1 MKNNKSL
8 WNQEIDPG
16 YYDKALTRGIN
27 LGRGIRAAWHDR
39 TFNHVLNNINYS
51 SKNLDYACGSGSFLG
66 LYFKNNSIG
75 FDISE
80 KQIQHAKSKY
90 SNKDVNF
97 TTDINVVKKSAPY
110 ESITLLGLLEFLDH
124 EDSVNLLN
132 ELYDLLEDNGVL
144 IITTPNYKFTMKLL
158 LKLIN
163 KFGRVNYQDIT
174 INMHTY
180 KSLNKLLVGYKK
192 QLDAINQLTEI
203 YKYRKLNGIPIP
215 EERDMDIQLF
225 FQLKNVTA
233 TLIEEHKILRSE
245 INEVLS

>member
-1 MKNNKSL
+1 M
-8 WNQEIDPG
+8 
-16 YYDKALTRGIN
+16 
-27 LGRGIRAAWHDR
+27 
-39 TFNHVLNNINYS
+39 
-51 SKNLDYACGSGSFLG
+51 DYACGSGSFLG

-110 ESITLLGLLEFLDH
+110 ESITLLGLLEFLDQ

-158 LKLIN
+158 LNLIN

-180 KSLNKLLVGYKK
+180 KSLNKLFELTKFNQYKIQRILTAGIFASAASLK
-192 QLDAINQLTEI
+192 LAIFLDEI
-203 YKYRKLNGIPIP
+203 FQK
-215 EERDMDIQLF
+215 F
-225 FQLKNVTA
+225 FNFNLGFLLLANLQK
-233 TLIEEHKILRSE
+233 K
-245 INEVLS
+245 

>member
-16 YYDKALTRGIN
+16 YYDEALTRGIN

-39 TFNHVLNNINYS
+39 TFNHVLNNISYS

-80 KQIQHAKSKY
+80 KQIQHANSKY
-90 SNKDVNF
+90 TNKYVNF

-158 LKLIN
+158 FKLIN
-163 KFGRVNYQDIT
+163 NFGRVNYQDIT

-180 KSLNKLLVGYKK
+180 KSLNKLFELTKFEQYKIQRILTAGVFASVASLK
-192 QLDAINQLTEI
+192 LSIFLDEI
-203 YKYRKLNGIPIP
+203 FQKLFKFNLGFLLLANL
-215 EERDMDIQLF
+215 Q
-225 FQLKNVTA
+225 K
-233 TLIEEHKILRSE
+233 K
-245 INEVLS
+245 

>member
-16 YYDKALTRGIN
+16 YYDEALTRGIN

-39 TFNHVLNNINYS
+39 TFNHVLNNISYS

-66 LYFKNNSIG
+66 LYFKSNSIG

-158 LKLIN
+158 LKLVN

-180 KSLNKLLVGYKK
+180 KSLSKLFELTKFNQYKIQRILTAGIFASAASLK
-192 QLDAINQLTEI
+192 LAIFLDEI
-203 YKYRKLNGIPIP
+203 FQKLFKFNLGFLLLANL
-215 EERDMDIQLF
+215 Q
-225 FQLKNVTA
+225 K
-233 TLIEEHKILRSE
+233 K
-245 INEVLS
+245 

>member
-39 TFNHVLNNINYS
+39 TFNHVLNNISYS

-158 LKLIN
+158 FKLIN
-163 KFGRVNYQDIT
+163 NFGRVNYQDIT

-180 KSLNKLLVGYKK
+180 KSLNKLFELTKFEQYKIQRILTAGVFASVASLK
-192 QLDAINQLTEI
+192 LSIFLDEI
-203 YKYRKLNGIPIP
+203 FQKLFKFNLGFLLLANL
-215 EERDMDIQLF
+215 Q
-225 FQLKNVTA
+225 K
-233 TLIEEHKILRSE
+233 K
-245 INEVLS
+245 

>member
-1 MKNNKSL
+1 VKNNKSL

-16 YYDKALTRGIN
+16 YYDEALTSGIN

-90 SNKDVNF
+90 TNKDINF

-158 LKLIN
+158 FKLLN

-180 KSLNKLLVGYKK
+180 KSLNKLFELTKFEQYKIQRILTAGIFASAASLK
-192 QLDAINQLTEI
+192 LAIFLDEI
-203 YKYRKLNGIPIP
+203 FQKLFKFNLGFLLLANL
-215 EERDMDIQLF
+215 Q
-225 FQLKNVTA
+225 K
-233 TLIEEHKILRSE
+233 K
-245 INEVLS
+245 

>member
-66 LYFKNNSIG
+66 LYFKSNSIG

-180 KSLNKLLVGYKK
+180 KSLNKLFELTKFNQYKIQRILTAGIFASEASLK
-192 QLDAINQLTEI
+192 LAIFLDEI
-203 YKYRKLNGIPIP
+203 FQKLFNFNLGFLLLANL
-215 EERDMDIQLF
+215 Q
-225 FQLKNVTA
+225 K
-233 TLIEEHKILRSE
+233 K
-245 INEVLS
+245 

>member
-80 KQIQHAKSKY
+80 KQIQHANSKY
-90 SNKDVNF
+90 TNKDVNF

-180 KSLNKLLVGYKK
+180 KSLSKLFELTKFNQYKIQRILTAGIFASAASLK
-192 QLDAINQLTEI
+192 LAIFLDEI
-203 YKYRKLNGIPIP
+203 FQKLFNFNLGFLLLANL
-215 EERDMDIQLF
+215 Q
-225 FQLKNVTA
+225 K
-233 TLIEEHKILRSE
+233 K
-245 INEVLS
+245 

>member
-158 LKLIN
+158 LKLVN

-180 KSLNKLLVGYKK
+180 KSLNKLFELTKFNQYKIQRILTAGIFASAASLK
-192 QLDAINQLTEI
+192 LAIFLDEI
-203 YKYRKLNGIPIP
+203 FQKLFNFNLG
-215 EERDMDIQLF
+215 F
-225 FQLKNVTA
+225 
-233 TLIEEHKILRSE
+233 ILLA
-245 INEVLS
+245 NLQKK